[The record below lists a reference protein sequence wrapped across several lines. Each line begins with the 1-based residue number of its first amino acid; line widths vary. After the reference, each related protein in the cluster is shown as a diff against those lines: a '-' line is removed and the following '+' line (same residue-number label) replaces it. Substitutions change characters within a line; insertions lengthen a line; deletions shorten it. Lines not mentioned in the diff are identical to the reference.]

1 MYELTK
7 QILDATDGKICKNCL
22 GRKLSKTIEGSNNIE
37 RAEKAGISTSKVK
50 QYYAERVSENIKNYV
65 EEKEEFYQRVKGI
78 LETEGEV
85 SNAIGRLTDKEYFE
99 TLSYEEKQ
107 RYTLTLSEKYLR
119 ALEKFRAECEFEALR
134 MGK

>member
-1 MYELTK
+1 MSEERKSLK
-7 QILDATDGKICKNCL
+7 QYCKEAKKRLKSGFWQTYQHDLNQ
-22 GRKLSKTIEGSNNIE
+22 NIE

-65 EEKEEFYQRVKGI
+65 EEKEEFYQRVKKI

-85 SNAIGRLTDKEYFE
+85 SNAIGRLTDKEYFD

-107 RYTLTLSEKYLR
+107 RYTLSLSEKYLQAVER
-119 ALEKFRAECEFEALR
+119 YRKESALEIKN
-134 MGK
+134 